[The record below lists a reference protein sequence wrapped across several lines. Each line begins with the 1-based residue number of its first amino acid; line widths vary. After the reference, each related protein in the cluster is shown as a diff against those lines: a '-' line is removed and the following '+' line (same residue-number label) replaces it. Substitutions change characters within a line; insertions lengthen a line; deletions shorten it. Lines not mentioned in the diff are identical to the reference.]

1 MTEKEFMDIR
11 NLLQVYPGCCRTE
24 GEVKAWWSTF
34 RNYDYKRVR
43 DAVENYIR
51 TETRT
56 PVPAAII
63 GRMSRTAPKGN
74 IAPRYE
80 KINGKE
86 TRVYQCLRCRDEGI
100 VQWEDE
106 EQRVIGR
113 PCLCEAG
120 RTKYPW
126 GFKTKEEKE
135 EYIRVHGYHGED
147 MDYDVPALWAKD
159 GVYE

>member
-1 MTEKEFMDIR
+1 MNQTEFQSIV
-11 NLLQVYPGCCRTE
+11 NLLQVYPGCCR
-24 GEVKAWWSTF
+24 VKGDIDAWWNTLKD
-34 RNYDYKRVR
+34 YDYNKIR
-43 DAVENYIR
+43 DATENYIR
-51 TETRT
+51 TESKT

-63 GRMSRTAPKGN
+63 GRIIRTAPKGN

-100 VQWEDE
+100 VQWEDK

-120 RTKYPW
+120 RTKHPW

-135 EYIRVHGYHGED
+135 EYIRIHGYHGED